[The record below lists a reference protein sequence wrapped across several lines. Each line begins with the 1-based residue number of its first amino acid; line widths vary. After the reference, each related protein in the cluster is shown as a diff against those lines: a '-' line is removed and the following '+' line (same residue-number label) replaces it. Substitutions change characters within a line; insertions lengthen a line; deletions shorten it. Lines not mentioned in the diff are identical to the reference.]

1 MMWLL
6 MRRTWRGHS
15 CLPRPDSS
23 GRSRPIGA
31 AWFET
36 SFDLAATTARATG
49 LANREIE
56 I

>member
-23 GRSRPIGA
+23 GRSQPIGA
-31 AWFET
+31 APIET
-36 SFDLAATTARATG
+36 SLYPAGKSALATG

-56 I
+56 T